1 MEQEQRKF
9 TGEGGHRIWILAVLG
24 LVCIGLEVVVH
35 LTLRTAVG
43 YTHIFY
49 ILLVLSAL
57 WYHHKALFIA
67 GGLVCATLATSLF
80 VGDLTWATILRAA
93 MFLVITWIVATISD
107 ERDRARRMLQEQKEE
122 IEKKHYALVGYISEA
137 AQRMK
142 NPLEMLRD
150 NLTSMRVQLDQGPD
164 IEELKMMLSVQITH
178 LEQIIGNFRELNR
191 EIVEERDE
199 IPEAFR
205 EFLTR

>member
-1 MEQEQRKF
+1 
-9 TGEGGHRIWILAVLG
+9 
-24 LVCIGLEVVVH
+24 
-35 LTLRTAVG
+35 
-43 YTHIFY
+43 
-49 ILLVLSAL
+49 
-57 WYHHKALFIA
+57 
-67 GGLVCATLATSLF
+67 
-80 VGDLTWATILRAA
+80 
-93 MFLVITWIVATISD
+93 MFLVITWIVATISE

-137 AQRMK
+137 ALRMK

-178 LEQIIGNFRELNR
+178 LEQIIENFRELNR

>member
-1 MEQEQRKF
+1 MKQEQKKF
-9 TGEGGHRIWILAVLG
+9 TWEGGHRIWALAVLG

-35 LTLRTAVG
+35 LNFKTAVG

-57 WYHHKALFIA
+57 WYHHKALIIA

-80 VGDLTWATILRAA
+80 VGDLTWATILRTA
-93 MFLVITWIVATISD
+93 MFLVITWIVATISE
-107 ERDRARRMLQEQKEE
+107 ERDRARRKLQEQKEE
-122 IEKKHYALVGYISEA
+122 IERKHSALVGYISEA
-137 AQRMK
+137 ALRMK

-150 NLTSMRVQLDQGPD
+150 NLTSMRTHLDHEPD
-164 IEELKMMLSVQITH
+164 IDELKTMLSVQITH
-178 LEQIIGNFRELNR
+178 LEQIIENFRELNR

-199 IPEAFR
+199 IPQAFR